1 MQSQSTDGHLALTVT
16 VTYPIPLH
24 SAGSIVYII
33 RILAPVSPCLRWRD
47 RQWWLP
53 PSRPAASS
61 QAEQRVAAQWRGA
74 PATTATTATKWST
87 AWRRGGSRGQRW
99 LVAVAQQRPVSH
111 GPCRPRAAHA
121 ALPQPPLRRPP
132 AGAPAAAGEV
142 APRGRVL

>member
-24 SAGSIVYII
+24 SAGSISISSASWPRV
-33 RILAPVSPCLRWRD
+33 PVFTVQD